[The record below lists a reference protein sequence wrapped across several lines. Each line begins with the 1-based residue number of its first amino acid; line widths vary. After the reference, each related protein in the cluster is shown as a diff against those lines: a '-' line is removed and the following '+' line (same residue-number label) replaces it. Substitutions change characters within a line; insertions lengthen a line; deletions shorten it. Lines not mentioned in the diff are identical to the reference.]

1 MKKKTDVHCILYIT
15 LKFITHDYLKM
26 TERGEPKNLIV
37 EDKKTDE
44 KMTERGEPKNLVD
57 EDKRAADIKAVKG
70 PMKRTMLQ
78 MIPLIKPAARVPEAA
93 LMYQI
98 LAENLEKIKNEITT
112 LTKEEILQ
120 LLGEEED

>member
-1 MKKKTDVHCILYIT
+1 MKKTDVHCILYIT
-15 LKFITHDYLKM
+15 LKFVTHDYLKM

-37 EDKKTDE
+37 EDKKIDE
-44 KMTERGEPKNLVD
+44 KMTERGEPNVAD
-57 EDKRAADIKAVKG
+57 VEDKRAADIKAVKG

-78 MIPLIKPAARVPEAA
+78 MIPLIKPAERIQEAETMFT
-93 LMYQI
+93 L
-98 LAENLEKIKNEITT
+98 LAVRLNKIKNEITT

>member
-112 LTKEEILQ
+112 LTEEEILQ